1 MQHVE
6 DPWGTVVIAR
16 LVKKKKEKEIT
27 ASLVL
32 HVPK

>member
-16 LVKKKKEKEIT
+16 LVKKKEKEIT

-32 HVPK
+32 HFPK